1 MTIQTFTLARTEAVY
16 VVAALRIAL
25 DHMPVDNPKNN
36 SRDRTIMKAV
46 MDRLAAPLTLSPDV
60 IHRLDSPDGET
71 P

>member
-1 MTIQTFTLARTEAVY
+1 MTIQTFTLTKSEAAY

-25 DHMPVDNPKNN
+25 NHMPADPFGHNF
-36 SRDRTIMKAV
+36 RDRTIMKAV
-46 MDRLAAPLTLSPDV
+46 MNKLGAPLTLSPDV